1 MLYLLRFSMS
11 RETINAMHAATD
23 LIEPAISVQDVVV
36 EYRGRRVL
44 NGINLNIARGET
56 MVLMGGSGSGKSTLL
71 RQIIGLEKPHSGRV
85 VVNGIDPVRSSAG
98 QLKKLR
104 RSIGVAFQNSAL
116 FNSMSLEDNVALPL
130 RELTRLNEAAIR
142 MMTWIKLAL
151 VGLADAGKLSPQE
164 LSGGMRKRA
173 SVARALALDPEIL
186 VCDEPSA
193 GLDPIVAA
201 ELDELIL
208 GLKQAFNMTVVV
220 VTHELASAFRIADR
234 VAMLYNGSL
243 IAVGT
248 REEIQASNHPRIRQF
263 LDRQPDP
270 MSDIAPVG
278 RYFENYVQG
287 GVA

>member
-1 MLYLLRFSMS
+1 M
-11 RETINAMHAATD
+11 TD
-23 LIEPAISVQDVVV
+23 STQPVISVQDVVV
-36 EYRGRRVL
+36 EYNGRRIL

-71 RQIIGLEKPHSGRV
+71 RQIIGLEKPLSGRV
-85 VVNGIDPVRSSAG
+85 LVNGIDPVRSSRE

-104 RSIGVAFQNSAL
+104 RCIGVAFQNAAL
-116 FNSMSLEDNVALPL
+116 FNSMSVEDNVALPL

-151 VGLADAGKLSPQE
+151 VGLADAGKLNPQE

-248 REEIQASNHPRIRQF
+248 KEEIQASNHPRIRQF

-270 MSDIAPVG
+270 MSEFAPFG

>member
-1 MLYLLRFSMS
+1 MS
-11 RETINAMHAATD
+11 REAINAMHAALDSTQ
-23 LIEPAISVQDVVV
+23 PAISVQDVVV
-36 EYRGRRVL
+36 EYNGRRVL
-44 NGINLNIARGET
+44 DGINLNIARGET
-56 MVLMGGSGSGKSTLL
+56 MVLLGGSGSGKSTLL

-85 VVNGIDPVRSSAG
+85 LVNGIDPTRSSG
-98 QLKKLR
+98 RELKKLR
-104 RSIGVAFQNSAL
+104 RSIGVAFQNAAL
-116 FNSMSLEDNVALPL
+116 FNSMSLEDNIALPP
-130 RELTRLNEAAIR
+130 RELTRLNERAIR

-151 VGLADAGKLSPQE
+151 VGLADAGNLDPQE

-234 VAMLYNGSL
+234 MAMLYNGSL

-248 REEIQASNHPRIRQF
+248 KEEIQANEHPRIRQF
-263 LDRQPDP
+263 LDRRPDRL
-270 MSDIAPVG
+270 SDVAPFG

-287 GVA
+287 GVE

>member
-1 MLYLLRFSMS
+1 MPASP
-11 RETINAMHAATD
+11 D
-23 LIEPAISVQDVVV
+23 LTQPVISVQDVVV
-36 EYRGRRVL
+36 EYSGRRIL
-44 NGINLNIARGET
+44 DGINLNIARGET
-56 MVLMGGSGSGKSTLL
+56 MVLLGGSGSGKSTLL

-85 VVNGIDPVRSSAG
+85 LVDGIDPARSSG
-98 QLKKLR
+98 RQLKKLR

-116 FNSMSLEDNVALPL
+116 FNSMSLEDNVALPV
-130 RELTRLNEAAIR
+130 RELTRLSETTIR
-142 MMTWIKLAL
+142 LMTWIKLAV
-151 VGLADAGKLSPQE
+151 VGLADAGKLNPQE

-208 GLKQAFNMTVVV
+208 ALKQAFNMTVVV

-234 VAMLYNGSL
+234 MAMLYNGSL

-248 REEIQASNHPRIRQF
+248 KEELQANDHPRIRQF
-263 LDRQPDP
+263 LDRRPDP
-270 MSDIAPVG
+270 ISDTAPID
-278 RYFENYVQG
+278 RYFEKYVQG
-287 GVA
+287 GVL

>member
-1 MLYLLRFSMS
+1 MS

-85 VVNGIDPVRSSAG
+85 VVNGIDPVRSSPG